1 MEPEQNTEE
10 SFKMPVPASVPILEP
25 PQRGFLVLKT
35 GIDLAT
41 PLNDAYHGEVDY
53 GVLPER

>member
-1 MEPEQNTEE
+1 
-10 SFKMPVPASVPILEP
+10 MPVPASVPILEP

-53 GVLPER
+53 GALPEQVKGRIANP